1 MKCEYCA
8 GDMSIE
14 DANCPHCGA
23 VNPFYEAHRKDMA
36 NYAKRFANTE
46 REVVETTKKF
56 TYKTVVIT
64 IISVLV
70 VLNLVM
76 GILLA
81 NVRDF
86 TYEMERNKNK
96 KNVDAI
102 AEQMGEYEENEEFVD
117 MFYYNNSILMS
128 PYNTPLYEYDAI
140 LRAASYYQ
148 DMNAT
153 LTDMMGRTYNSS
165 SYYAEKYA
173 RNMQRLYETVDEWEK
188 QNEDDERFSDK
199 HKEALQ
205 KLIEKG
211 EFLLLNY
218 CNLKEED
225 LEEFR
230 EVSEAKKTIILEER
244 LEEVFTDEE

>member
-1 MKCEYCA
+1 MDLIPRRFFMNDIFDDFMVSKENNMKCEYCA

-96 KNVDAI
+96 KTPRRI
-102 AEQMGEYEENEEFVD
+102 EYNPD
-117 MFYYNNSILMS
+117 N
-128 PYNTPLYEYDAI
+128 
-140 LRAASYYQ
+140 LRHIIC
-148 DMNAT
+148 
-153 LTDMMGRTYNSS
+153 
-165 SYYAEKYA
+165 
-173 RNMQRLYETVDEWEK
+173 
-188 QNEDDERFSDK
+188 DK
-199 HKEALQ
+199 LRCRGTNQ
-205 KLIEKG
+205 G
-211 EFLLLNY
+211 Q
-218 CNLKEED
+218 
-225 LEEFR
+225 
-230 EVSEAKKTIILEER
+230 
-244 LEEVFTDEE
+244 